1 MASRSSP
8 DRAHGAGPPVAVT
21 AEGRRLLDERVRLLR
36 ATVAD
41 LSDGLHD
48 PERRADVVE
57 AYQQATG
64 ELAWLEALLD
74 EAGALDDLPDDPQRV
89 DLGDRVAIRLD
100 DGSEESY
107 VVVHRVEAAVDDS
120 RISAE
125 SPLGRA
131 LLGRR
136 VGEAVEVAVPDGSY
150 RCTILTAS
158 RRAAGDVASERPGR

>member
-8 DRAHGAGPPVAVT
+8 DRAHGAAPPVAVT
-21 AEGRRLLDERVRLLR
+21 AEGRLLLEERVRLLR
-36 ATVAD
+36 ATVA
-41 LSDGLHD
+41 
-48 PERRADVVE
+48 
-57 AYQQATG
+57 
-64 ELAWLEALLD
+64 
-74 EAGALDDLPDDPQRV
+74 

-107 VVVHRVEAAVDDS
+107 VVVHRVEAAVDDG

-131 LLGRR
+131 LLGRH
-136 VGEAVEVAVPDGSY
+136 VGEAVEVAVPGGSY

-158 RRAAGDVASERPGR
+158 RRAAGGVASERPGR